1 VGNHQ
6 NDQQLT
12 DSLRPDLSPPLAR
25 LNGRVRRRR
34 RVVAHGQRHVLSPSY
49 AGAHRGLARRRWVP
63 LGTSDRLLD
72 ALTLRDWAHTAV
84 SDLITHIDEI
94 NRLNVFP
101 VADSDTGANMLFTM
115 RSALAEANAG
125 VNADGSP
132 GCVARVAAALSAG
145 ALNGARGNSGVILSQ
160 ILRGIADVTATAAAD
175 SGGELPEMDA
185 VILGAGLQRGVELVI
200 TSMGGEEVP
209 GTIVSVLRAAADAVE
224 ECAHGGEGLAPAITA
239 AGDAAVVALE
249 KTTEQLDVLADAG
262 AVDAGGRG
270 LLVLLDALRSTISGQ
285 APARTVYE
293 LSPPTQQADPATE
306 RPAPQFEVMYLL
318 DGCDAAAAD
327 ALRNQLEELGESV
340 AIAQAAAQGSDPLDS
355 YSVHVHTDDAGA
367 AVEAGL
373 VAGRLS
379 RIVVSAL
386 SSGVTGLPVGS
397 WTRERAVLAVVD
409 GDGAAEL
416 FAGEGA
422 CVLQPGPDT
431 GYPATD
437 ISAHQLVR
445 ALVDTGAAQVMVLPN
460 GYVAAEELVAGCTAA
475 IGWGIDVVP
484 IPTGSMVQGLA
495 ALAVHEPGRQAVD
508 DGFTMAR
515 AAGAARH
522 GSVRIATESA
532 LTWAGRC
539 QPGDGLGIAGDE
551 VLIVA
556 ADAAGAGIGLLD
568 LLLASGGDLVTVLV
582 GAGIGT
588 DADATAVSD
597 ILQEHV
603 HDNHPG
609 TELVTYRTGH
619 HGDALLIGVE

>member
-1 VGNHQ
+1 VG
-6 NDQQLT
+6 
-12 DSLRPDLSPPLAR
+12 R
-25 LNGRVRRRR
+25 
-34 RVVAHGQRHVLSPSY
+34 
-49 AGAHRGLARRRWVP
+49 
-63 LGTSDRLLD
+63 SDRLLD
-72 ALTLRDWAHTAV
+72 ASSLRDWAHTSV
-84 SDLITHIDEI
+84 SDLITHVDEI

-125 VNADGSP
+125 AEDGP
-132 GCVARVAAALSAG
+132 GAGCAARVAAALSAG

-160 ILRGIADVTATAAAD
+160 ILRGLADVTAAAAAER
-175 SGGELPEMDA
+175 GGELPDIDA
-185 VILGAGLQRGVELVI
+185 ALLGAALRRGVELVI
-200 TSMGGEEVP
+200 TSMGDEVP
-209 GTIVSVLRAAADAVE
+209 GTIVSVLRAATDAAQ
-224 ECAHGGEGLAPAITA
+224 ECAGAGEGLVQATIA

-249 KTTEQLDVLADAG
+249 KTPEQLDVLADAG

-270 LLVLLDALRSTISGQ
+270 LLVLLDALRSTVTGQ

-293 LSPPTQQADPATE
+293 LSPRAETADQKDRAAE
-306 RPAPQFEVMYLL
+306 RRAPQFEVMYLL
-318 DGCDAAAAD
+318 DGCDAQAAD
-327 ALRNQLEELGESV
+327 TLRERLGELGESV
-340 AIAQAAAQGSDPLDS
+340 AIAAAPQAIRG

-373 VAGRLS
+373 AAGRLS
-379 RIVVSAL
+379 RIVISAL
-386 SSGVTGLPVGS
+386 TSGSSGLPAGG
-397 WTRERAVLAVVD
+397 WMRERAVLAVVD
-409 GDGAAEL
+409 GAGAAEL

-422 CVLQPGPDT
+422 CVLQPG
-431 GYPATD
+431 ATD

-445 ALVDTGAAQVMVLPN
+445 AVVDTGAAQVMVLPN
-460 GYVAAEELVAGCTAA
+460 GYVPAEELVAGCTAA

-495 ALAVHEPGRQAVD
+495 ALAVHEPGRHAVD

-556 ADAAGAGIGLLD
+556 ADAAAAAIGLLD
-568 LLLASGGDLVTVLV
+568 LLLASGGDLVTVLM
-582 GAGIGT
+582 GAGLEGEEQ
-588 DADATAVSD
+588 DADATAVGD
-597 ILQEHV
+597 ILEDHV

-609 TELVTYRTGH
+609 TELMIYRTGH
-619 HGDALLIGVE
+619 RGDALLIGVE

>member
-1 VGNHQ
+1 V
-6 NDQQLT
+6 
-12 DSLRPDLSPPLAR
+12 
-25 LNGRVRRRR
+25 
-34 RVVAHGQRHVLSPSY
+34 
-49 AGAHRGLARRRWVP
+49 
-63 LGTSDRLLD
+63 GTSDRLLD
-72 ALTLRDWAHTAV
+72 ASALRDWAHTAV

-125 VNADGSP
+125 AGTEGGA

-160 ILRGIADVTATAAAD
+160 ILRGIADVTAAAAAD
-175 SGGELPEMDA
+175 RGGELSDID
-185 VILGAGLQRGVELVI
+185 VDLLGAALRRGIELVI
-200 TSMGGEEVP
+200 TSMGGEEIP
-209 GTIVSVLRAAADAVE
+209 GTIISVLRAAARAVE
-224 ECAHGGEGLAPAITA
+224 ECANGGEGLVQTTIA

-249 KTTEQLDVLADAG
+249 KTPEQLDVLADAG

-270 LLVLLDALRSTISGQ
+270 LLVLLDALRSTVTGQ
-285 APARTVYE
+285 APARAVYE
-293 LSPPTQQADPATE
+293 PSPRPPSADATTE

-327 ALRNQLEELGESV
+327 ALRDRLGELGESV
-340 AIAQAAAQGSDPLDS
+340 AITAAPSATMGG

-379 RIVVSAL
+379 RIVISAL
-386 SSGVTGLPVGS
+386 SSGVTGLPAGG

-416 FAGEGA
+416 FSGEGA
-422 CVLQPGPDT
+422 CVLQPDPDAAD
-431 GYPATD
+431 PATD
-437 ISAHQLVR
+437 ISAHQVVR
-445 ALVDTGAAQVMVLPN
+445 AVVDTGAAQVMVLPN
-460 GYVAAEELVAGCTAA
+460 GYVPAEELVAGCTAA

-508 DGFTMAR
+508 DGYTMAR
-515 AAGAARH
+515 AAGAARY

-556 ADAAGAGIGLLD
+556 ADVAGAAIGLLD
-568 LLLASGGDLVTVLV
+568 LLLASGGELVTVLL
-582 GAGIGT
+582 GAGVEADDPDR
-588 DADATAVSD
+588 DAAAGD
-597 ILQEHV
+597 IRDLLQRHV
-603 HDNHPG
+603 HDHHPG
-609 TELVTYRTGH
+609 TELETYRTGH
-619 HGDALLIGVE
+619 RGDALLIGVE

>member
-1 VGNHQ
+1 VGTAN
-6 NDQQLT
+6 
-12 DSLRPDLSPPLAR
+12 
-25 LNGRVRRRR
+25 
-34 RVVAHGQRHVLSPSY
+34 
-49 AGAHRGLARRRWVP
+49 
-63 LGTSDRLLD
+63 RLLD
-72 ALTLRDWAHTAV
+72 ASALREWAHTCV

-125 VNADGSP
+125 TNAGANEGANAGPES
-132 GCVARVAAALSAG
+132 GCAAKVAAALSAG

-160 ILRGIADVTATAAAD
+160 ILRGIADVTAPAAAEA
-175 SGGELPEMDA
+175 GGELRD
-185 VILGAGLQRGVELVI
+185 IDTYLLGAALRRGVALVI
-200 TSMGGEEVP
+200 SSMGDEIP
-209 GTIVSVLRAAADAVE
+209 GTIVSVLRAAADAVGQ
-224 ECAHGGEGLAPAITA
+224 CARDGLDTAVAA

-249 KTTEQLDVLADAG
+249 KTPEQLDVLADAG

-270 LLVLLDALRSTISGQ
+270 LLVLLDALRSTVTGH
-285 APARTVYE
+285 APARAVYE
-293 LSPPTQQADPATE
+293 LSPRAEAPNKKDAATE
-306 RPAPQFEVMYLL
+306 RRAPQFEVMYLL
-318 DGCDAAAAD
+318 NGCDAQAAD
-327 ALRNQLEELGESV
+327 TLRERLGELGESV
-340 AIAQAAAQGSDPLDS
+340 GIAAAPQAAGG

-373 VAGRLS
+373 AAGRLS
-379 RIVVSAL
+379 RIVISAL
-386 SSGVTGLPVGS
+386 TSGASGLPSGG

-409 GDGAAEL
+409 GGGAAKL

-422 CVLQPGPDT
+422 CVLQPSDA
-431 GYPATD
+431 PATD

-445 ALVDTGAAQVMVLPN
+445 AVVDTGAAQVMVLPN

-508 DGFTMAR
+508 DGYTMAR
-515 AAGAARH
+515 AAGAARY

-556 ADAAGAGIGLLD
+556 ADAAAAAIGLLD
-568 LLLASGGDLVTVLV
+568 LLLASGGDLLTVLI
-582 GAGIGT
+582 GAGLEE
-588 DADATAVSD
+588 ADATAVGD
-597 ILQEHV
+597 ILEDHV

-609 TELVTYRTGH
+609 TELMIYRTGH
-619 HGDALLIGVE
+619 RGDALLIGVE

>member
-1 VGNHQ
+1 M
-6 NDQQLT
+6 
-12 DSLRPDLSPPLAR
+12 
-25 LNGRVRRRR
+25 
-34 RVVAHGQRHVLSPSY
+34 
-49 AGAHRGLARRRWVP
+49 
-63 LGTSDRLLD
+63 GTSDRPLD
-72 ALTLRDWAHTAV
+72 ASALRDWAHAAV

-125 VNADGSP
+125 FGAEGGP
-132 GCVARVAAALSAG
+132 GCVARVASALSAG

-160 ILRGIADVTATAAAD
+160 ILRGIADVTAAAAAGA
-175 SGGELPEMDA
+175 GGELPQLDA
-185 VILGAGLQRGVELVI
+185 ALLGAALRRGVELVV
-200 TSMGGEEVP
+200 TSMGGQEVP
-209 GTIVSVLRAAADAVE
+209 GTIVSVLRAAAEAVE
-224 ECAHGGEGLAPAITA
+224 ECAADGLGAAITA
-239 AGDAAVVALE
+239 GGDAAVVALE
-249 KTTEQLDVLADAG
+249 KTTEQLDVLAEAG

-270 LLVLLDALRSTISGQ
+270 LLVLLDALRSTVSGQ

-293 LSPPTQQADPATE
+293 LSPRAQPAVAE
-306 RPAPQFEVMYLL
+306 RPRPQFEVMYRL
-318 DGCDAAAAD
+318 DGCNPPAAN
-327 ALRNQLEELGESV
+327 ALRARLTKLGDSV
-340 AIAQAAAQGSDPLDS
+340 AIAAAPFTSQAS

-373 VAGRLS
+373 AAGRLS
-379 RIVVSAL
+379 RVVI
-386 SSGVTGLPVGS
+386 SSLNAEAVGLPTGS
-397 WTRERAVLAVVD
+397 WTKERAVLAVVD

-422 CVLQPGPDT
+422 HVLQPAPDADDPVT
-431 GYPATD
+431 G
-437 ISAHQLVR
+437 ISAHQLMR
-445 ALVDTGAAQVMVLPN
+445 ALVDAGAAQVMLLPN

-495 ALAVHEPGRQAVD
+495 ALAVHETDRPAVD
-508 DGFTMAR
+508 DGYTMAR
-515 AAGAARH
+515 AAGGARY

-556 ADAAGAGIGLLD
+556 PDAAGAAIGLLD

-582 GAGIGT
+582 GAGLDAEAGAAVT
-588 DADATAVSD
+588 DV
-597 ILQEHV
+597 LQGHV
-603 HDNHPG
+603 HDRHPG
-609 TELVTYRTGH
+609 TELVSYRTGH
-619 HGDALLIGVE
+619 RGDALLIGVE